1 MNIYEKLNKVRVKF
15 HSAEIKKTGI
25 NAFSKTQYFQ
35 LSDILVSGLQL
46 FNEFNLSSFISFT
59 ETEAT
64 MTVINVD
71 KPEEVIKITSPM
83 AKAELKGMHPV
94 QNLGATQ
101 TYIRRYLWT
110 ALLEVAEHDEVEMS
124 SPLERINSFF
134 EEWQDK
140 IDEAVSKGWQDVITL
155 KKQIPDSKE
164 KSKWWKDNEKRFR
177 EATGQPVS
185 GQTKSPISDERLARA
200 IGMINNGERKLA
212 SLHAQFELTD
222 AQKELIKDLK

>member
-1 MNIYEKLNKVRVKF
+1 MKF